1 MIRHRERRPETAVY
15 QLRGPARYG
24 PFLILLSIGLVLP
37 GYGLGQGARP
47 AWWAAAGVLVLA
59 MLGSWW
65 LADRREQAAWLTFPT
80 ALLSFPVILLLEL
93 ADPPHATAYTPLLI
107 LPVAWSALY
116 ESGRRLA
123 LTIGITALTLGLPTV
138 LVGAPGYPVSSWR
151 RSLLWLVVLAV
162 IAPAIYTLVGA
173 TRRAAERLQEGE
185 LRYRTA
191 FTEAPVPMAI
201 IGVQGAERGR
211 ILQANHPLEALIGC
225 QDGGLVGHSIEE
237 YAHPDDLA
245 VVIRTLADSESGH
258 VRNAEVRL
266 QQTTG
271 RARWIAVSVALV
283 RNAVDEPLRCVCHF
297 EDVTARRES
306 EKALLE
312 ALREQGAAASQLA
325 QVARA
330 RGDLVAAVSHDV
342 RTPLATI
349 DAYVQLLE
357 AGDAG
362 ELTADQRAMVDVIGQ
377 NLRRTYAIT
386 DDLLNLDRMERAAA
400 EHPHDEVRIDEVLDQ
415 VVQSIRP
422 SAHARRQQVV
432 LETQLSGVRVAGH
445 AGQLDRALSNLMTNA
460 VKFTPEGGTITVRGR
475 VDHGRVVVEVSD
487 TGVGI
492 AHEEQERI
500 FDRFYRSDDVR
511 RRRVSGSGL
520 GLAIAREI
528 AALHGG
534 TLTVESEPGRGATFT
549 LTLPALA
556 KAA

>member
-1 MIRHRERRPETAVY
+1 M
-15 QLRGPARYG
+15 
-24 PFLILLSIGLVLP
+24 LP
-37 GYGLGQGARP
+37 GYGLGRGAQP
-47 AWWAAAGVLVLA
+47 AWWAAAGALVLA
-59 MLGSWW
+59 MLGLWW
-65 LADRREQAAWLTFPT
+65 LADRRERAAWLTFPT
-80 ALLSFPVILLLEL
+80 ALLSFGVIVLLEL

-116 ESGRRLA
+116 ESGRRLT
-123 LTIGITALTLGLPTV
+123 LTIGLTAVTLGVPTL
-138 LVGAPGYPVSSWR
+138 LVGSPGYPVSSWR

-162 IAPAIYTLVGA
+162 IAPAIWTLVRA
-173 TRRAAERLQEGE
+173 TRRAAHRLQHSE

-191 FTEAPVPMAI
+191 FAEAPVAMAI
-201 IGVQGAERGR
+201 IGTQGSERGR

-225 QDGGLVGHSIEE
+225 QQGGLVGHSIEE

-245 VVIRTLADSESGH
+245 ALTRTLAGRESGR
-258 VRNAEVRL
+258 VRNAELRL

-283 RNAVDEPLRCVCHF
+283 RGAVDEPLRCVCHF

-312 ALREQGAAASQLA
+312 ALQQQGAAASQLE

-362 ELTADQRAMVDVIGQ
+362 ELTPDQRAMVDVIGQ

-386 DDLLNLDRMERAAA
+386 EDLLNLNRMERAAD
-400 EHPHDEVRIDEVLDQ
+400 EHPHEEVTIGEILDQ

-422 SAHARRQQVV
+422 SAQARRQQLV
-432 LETQLSGVRVAGH
+432 LESQLSTVRVAGH
-445 AGQLDRALSNLMTNA
+445 AGQLDRALSNLLTNA

-475 VDHGRVVVEVSD
+475 VDRGSVVVQVSD

-492 AHEEQERI
+492 AREEHERI
-500 FDRFYRSDDVR
+500 FERFYRSDDVR

-534 TLTVESEPGRGATFT
+534 TLTVDSEPGRGATFT

-556 KAA
+556 QAA